1 LVLEAVDQLPCRAT
15 AEEIYNMVINEHPK
29 VVVYQNPNQFAK
41 NGDIRKLEVS
51 GDADRFDY

>member
-1 LVLEAVDQLPCRAT
+1 MEAVDQLPCRAT

-29 VVVYQNPNQFAK
+29 VVVYQNPNQIAK